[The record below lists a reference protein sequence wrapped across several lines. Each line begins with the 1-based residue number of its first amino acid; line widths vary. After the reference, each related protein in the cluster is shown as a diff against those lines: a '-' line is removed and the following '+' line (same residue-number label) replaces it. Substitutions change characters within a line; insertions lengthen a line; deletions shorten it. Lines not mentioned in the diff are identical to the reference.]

1 MLPALFD
8 EPVQLQGVCDA
19 LFALAEGDAVSTAR
33 NKVLVLRK
41 QERDLRAKAVEK
53 WLSANHA
60 VAHNSNLQTVLQRM
74 HEKKIT
80 KVYVINTDDGFP
92 LGSVHITD
100 LCRKLLRDEAAQKIN
115 GFGAFR
121 RRRHLDIVVQNVDV

>member
-1 MLPALFD
+1 MCASTGAGITLPPDFRG
-8 EPVQLQGVCDA
+8 PNG
-19 LFALAEGDAVSTAR
+19 
-33 NKVLVLRK
+33 
-41 QERDLRAKAVEK
+41 EK

-60 VAHNSNLQTVLQRM
+60 VAHNSNLQHVLLRM
-74 HEKKIT
+74 HECKIS
-80 KVYVINTDDGFP
+80 KVYIINTDTAVP

-121 RRRHLDIVVQNVDV
+121 RTRHKDVVVQNVDI